1 MSHKNDFMINGK
13 YKIIFGLS
21 NEFSVCYNEKKPIA
35 NNYWQ
40 SANPVINKLPIF
52 LTQLCLLIAVT
63 RAFIIILRPLRQPRF
78 LSELLAGILL
88 GPSALG
94 NIDWVANNLTP
105 FEGSLFLETMSNL
118 GVTFYM
124 FLVGLE
130 MDISPL
136 RKIGK
141 MALSVAIAGIMLP
154 LLAGVGL
161 HSMVLQHQ
169 RRVHAPEMGAYFWSI
184 ALSVTS
190 FPDLARIL
198 SSLKLMY
205 TDLGKTALT
214 AAAVSDLSCWSLLVV
229 AVCLINGEKEL
240 YVAIPVMVC
249 MTMFL
254 FTLRPFI
261 HRIAKQ
267 ISITNKEAP
276 IPDKCIYFILSLVLL
291 SSYITELCGAHSM
304 FGAFM
309 LGLMIPGGKLG
320 TAIKDKVEEFVVGI
334 LLPPT
339 FLIIGTRTN
348 FVFIFA
354 DISVGLVI
362 LVILLASFAKIVSTF
377 LVCLFFKCP
386 MRDGLALGVLM
397 NTKGVLALIVLN
409 EGRNMKGFDQQTFT
423 WVMSAILFMTIIIG
437 PIVSYTHKS
446 SRHLKP
452 YRHRNLEKSK
462 PDAPLRV
469 LACVHSTKNL
479 SGLISL
485 MQISNAT
492 RKSPITVFG
501 IHLVEL
507 TRASAMLIFHDKN
520 KTVDVED
527 NTNTTREKAEAERI
541 VNAFE
546 SFEND
551 NHATAV
557 QTLTAVS
564 PYASMHEDVNN
575 FALDKYANI
584 ILIPFHKRPDTAGGW
599 TDEKLEHKLVNQNL
613 LATSPCSIGL
623 LVDRG
628 LTSFPE
634 SQKGIRECRVAM
646 IFIGEPDDREA
657 LAYAWRMAGT
667 PHLILTLVRF
677 VPGKDV
683 SELIENVEEEDE
695 AEIFT
700 VMFEREK
707 QKQLDDDYI
716 NEFRFKTMHDQ
727 SIAYIEEQVNGGDQ
741 IVSAINSAYNDFDL
755 YVVGRGHGRASTLTA
770 GLSNWSDSPELGPLG
785 ETLVSPDLESPASV
799 LVVQQSAFLSTES
812 YKYQ

>member
-190 FPDLARIL
+190 FHDLARIL